1 MCALGYGQMMP
12 QRVDVLSAVKRG
24 ADACRRGDWTRGLA
38 VLSDAAS
45 ANSYGEELPGYFYSF
60 YGYAI
65 ARFEGRRREGLEL
78 CRHSIKLEFYRGE
91 NYLNLARTYLL
102 TDHRAAAVKVINQG
116 LAVDPKNRELRKLL
130 RELGLRRQPI
140 LPFLHRAHPVNR
152 FLGRL
157 RHRLFG

>member
-1 MCALGYGQMMP
+1 MLP
-12 QRVDVLSAVKRG
+12 QRIDVLGAVKRG
-24 ADACRRGDWTRGLA
+24 ADACRRGDWKQGLA
-38 VLSDAAS
+38 ALTEAATG
-45 ANSYGEELPGYFYSF
+45 NTFGEELPGYFYSF

-91 NYLNLARTYLL
+91 NYLNLARTYML
-102 TDHRAAAVKVINQG
+102 TDHRAAAVKVLHQG
-116 LAVDPKNRELRKLL
+116 LAVEPRNYLLQKLL
-130 RELGLRRQPI
+130 RELGLRRKPV

-157 RHRLFG
+157 RHRLRF